1 MSHESRGGEPLVARQ
16 DRAQWRASRVEAT
29 DDPRPT
35 RHARSTS
42 PGGRACPR
50 PPRFAVG
57 RAPRGA
63 PPAAGRRHARRGRQ
77 ARGGRRHGGD
87 RRRGRHEQDSR
98 LPALRRPG
106 RAPRRGLQPGRR
118 AAAVETPR
126 GDREQQLPAGDGG
139 RGDRDLPG
147 LPRGRP
153 RALPVR
159 RAPAERRPA
168 DRGRPGQQPL
178 RPRRRAGRGRRVR
191 RPAGGRPRSGGRR
204 AVGPRRRRPGPFGR
218 RLVAARRAP
227 HAPQRTRCSSDR
239 SGLGRPLRRRE
250 HPSGGQVT
258 SSLPGTVDPQ
268 KIQEVLDGRWAH
280 VRRDAR
286 ENLRDEEFLPV
297 YGETMQE
304 ARERVTRMSKRL
316 ADSGRVGLGFPK
328 EYGGESDSGGS
339 VTSIE
344 MLAFGDLSL
353 MVKAG
358 VQWGLF
364 GGALQL
370 LGTKRQHDKYL
381 RDVMSFDLPGCFAMT
396 ETGHGSDV
404 QQLRTTCTYDPA
416 TQTFDLHTPHQ
427 AARKDYIGNA
437 AKDGRMAVVF
447 AQLITQGKN
456 RGVHAW
462 LVPIRDENGNP
473 MPGVTIGDDG
483 PKAGL
488 LGVDNGRLTF
498 DHVTVP
504 RDMLLDRYGQV
515 AEDGTYTSSI
525 ENETRRFFTMLGT
538 LVRGRVS
545 VGGSAASATKLA
557 LDIAVRYGDVR
568 RQFAAPG
575 DDREIVINDY
585 LVHQRKLLPA
595 LATSYGL
602 HFAQGELVE
611 LMHDVQ
617 GAADLDEGAQ
627 RELESRAAGLKVAQT
642 WHATRT
648 IQMCREACGG
658 AGYLQENRLPHLK
671 ADTDVFTT
679 FEGDNTVLL
688 QLVAKGL
695 LTGYRDTFG
704 SLDGWG
710 RVGFIADMVRET
722 VLERTAARALIA
734 RLVDAVP
741 GRDDEVPMLDRGWQL
756 KMFEFREKHSLEG
769 AIRRLR
775 KNSTTEGMAP
785 FDMFND
791 VQDHVLKTAQTH
803 IDRIVLE
810 ALVAGIERTPDPAAK
825 ALLGRVC
832 DLYALSTIEADKGWF
847 LEHGR
852 LTPTRAKALTGAVND
867 LLKQLRPHMRT
878 LVDAFAIPDAW
889 LNCAIVAEEPG
900 RQETM
905 AEHDAALR
913 AAGAQPQ
920 ADATATDLEMA
931 PAQ

>member
-1 MSHESRGGEPLVARQ
+1 M
-16 DRAQWRASRVEAT
+16 T
-29 DDPRPT
+29 
-35 RHARSTS
+35 STL
-42 PGGRACPR
+42 
-50 PPRFAVG
+50 PP
-57 RAPRGA
+57 
-63 PPAAGRRHARRGRQ
+63 
-77 ARGGRRHGGD
+77 
-87 RRRGRHEQDSR
+87 
-98 LPALRRPG
+98 
-106 RAPRRGLQPGRR
+106 
-118 AAAVETPR
+118 
-126 GDREQQLPAGDGG
+126 
-139 RGDRDLPG
+139 
-147 LPRGRP
+147 
-153 RALPVR
+153 
-159 RAPAERRPA
+159 
-168 DRGRPGQQPL
+168 
-178 RPRRRAGRGRRVR
+178 
-191 RPAGGRPRSGGRR
+191 
-204 AVGPRRRRPGPFGR
+204 
-218 RLVAARRAP
+218 
-227 HAPQRTRCSSDR
+227 
-239 SGLGRPLRRRE
+239 
-250 HPSGGQVT
+250 
-258 SSLPGTVDPQ
+258 TVDPARL
-268 KIQEVLDGRWAH
+268 QEALDGRWAH

-286 ENLRDEEFLPV
+286 ENLHDPEMLPV
-297 YGETMQE
+297 YGESMTE
-304 ARERVTRMSKRL
+304 ARERVTRMAAKL
-316 ADSGRVGLGFPK
+316 AESGRVTLGFPK
-328 EYGGESDSGGS
+328 EFGGEADAGGS

-344 MLAFGDLSL
+344 MLAFVDLSL

-364 GGALQL
+364 GGAVQL
-370 LGTKRQHDKYL
+370 LGTRRHHEAYL
-381 RDVMSFDLPGCFAMT
+381 PGIMSYDIPGCFAMT

-404 QQLRTTCTYDPA
+404 QQLRTTCTYNPA
-416 TQTFDLHTPHQ
+416 TQTFDLHTPHE

-447 AQLITQGKN
+447 AQLITRGVN
-456 RGVHAW
+456 HGVHAW
-462 LVPIRDENGNP
+462 LVPIRDEHGNP
-473 MPGVTIGDDG
+473 VPGVTIGDDG

-557 LDIAVRYGDVR
+557 LDIAVRYGNTR

-575 DDREIVINDY
+575 EEREIVINDY

-595 LATSYGL
+595 LAKTYAL
-602 HFAQGELVE
+602 HFAQAELVST
-611 LMHDVQ
+611 MHDVQ
-617 GAADLDEGAQ
+617 TAVHEHGQVADEKAQ

-695 LTGYRDTFG
+695 LTGYRDAFG

-710 RVGFIADMVRET
+710 RVGFVADMVRET
-722 VLERTAARALIA
+722 VLERTAARVLIQ

-756 KMFEFREKHSLEG
+756 KMFEFREKHALEG

-775 KNSTTEGMAP
+775 KNSTTDGMAP

-791 VQDHVLKTAQTH
+791 VQDHVLMTARTH

-810 ALVAGIERTPDPAAK
+810 AFVDAVDRTADPAAK
-825 ALLGRVC
+825 ALLDTLC
-832 DLYALSTIEADKGWF
+832 DLYALSTIEEDKGWF
-847 LEHGR
+847 LEHGQ
-852 LTPTRAKALTGAVND
+852 LTPSRAKTLTATVNA
-867 LLKQLRPHMRT
+867 LLKELRPHITT
-878 LVDAFAIPDAW
+878 LVDGFAIPAGW
-889 LNCAIVAEEPG
+889 KAAAILEEEPG
-900 RQETM
+900 RQEAM
-905 AEHDAALR
+905 AARDAELR
-913 AAGAQPQ
+913 AQSGGSGRPG
-920 ADATATDLEMA
+920 DPGATATAVEV
-931 PAQ
+931 PPGQ

>member
-1 MSHESRGGEPLVARQ
+1 V
-16 DRAQWRASRVEAT
+16 
-29 DDPRPT
+29 PT
-35 RHARSTS
+35 
-42 PGGRACPR
+42 
-50 PPRFAVG
+50 
-57 RAPRGA
+57 
-63 PPAAGRRHARRGRQ
+63 
-77 ARGGRRHGGD
+77 
-87 RRRGRHEQDSR
+87 
-98 LPALRRPG
+98 
-106 RAPRRGLQPGRR
+106 
-118 AAAVETPR
+118 
-126 GDREQQLPAGDGG
+126 
-139 RGDRDLPG
+139 
-147 LPRGRP
+147 
-153 RALPVR
+153 
-159 RAPAERRPA
+159 
-168 DRGRPGQQPL
+168 
-178 RPRRRAGRGRRVR
+178 
-191 RPAGGRPRSGGRR
+191 
-204 AVGPRRRRPGPFGR
+204 
-218 RLVAARRAP
+218 
-227 HAPQRTRCSSDR
+227 
-239 SGLGRPLRRRE
+239 
-250 HPSGGQVT
+250 
-258 SSLPGTVDPQ
+258 TVDP
-268 KIQEVLDGRWAH
+268 KAIQEVLDGRWAH
-280 VRRDAR
+280 VRKDAR
-286 ENLRDEEFLPV
+286 ENLDDPDLLPV
-297 YGETMQE
+297 YGESVQE
-304 ARERVTRMSKRL
+304 ARERVSRAAKKL
-316 ADSGRVGLGFPK
+316 AESGRVGLGFPK
-328 EYGGESDSGGS
+328 EYGGNDDSGGS

-370 LGTKRQHDKYL
+370 LGTKEQHDKYL

-404 QQLRTTCTYDPA
+404 QQLRTTCTYDPE
-416 TQTFDLHTPHQ
+416 TETFDLHTPHQ

-456 RGVHAW
+456 HGVHAW
-462 LVPIRDENGNP
+462 LVPIRNEDGTP
-473 MPGVTIGDDG
+473 CAGVTIGDDG
-483 PKAGL
+483 AKAGL
-488 LGVDNGRLTF
+488 NGVDNGRLTF

-504 RDMLLDRYGQV
+504 RDMLLNRYGQV
-515 AEDGTYTSSI
+515 AADGTYTSSI

-545 VGGSAASATKLA
+545 VGGSSSSATKLA
-557 LDIAVRYGDVR
+557 LDIAVRYGNVR

-595 LATSYGL
+595 LATTYGL

-617 GAADLDEGAQ
+617 SAADLDEEAQ

-642 WHATRT
+642 WHATKT

-710 RVGFIADMVRET
+710 KVSFVADMVRET

-741 GRDDEVPMLDRGWQL
+741 GRDEDVPMLDRGWQL

-803 IDRIVLE
+803 IERVVLE
-810 ALVAGIERTPDPAAK
+810 AFVAGVDRTADADAK
-825 ALLGRVC
+825 ALLDKLC
-832 DLYALSTIEADKGWF
+832 DLYALAAIEADKAWF
-847 LEHGR
+847 LEHGQ
-852 LTPTRAKALTGAVND
+852 LTPARAKLLTTTVNQ
-867 LLKQLRPHMRT
+867 LHKELRPHMTT
-878 LVDAFAIPDAW
+878 LVDAFAIP
-889 LNCAIVAEEPG
+889 AEWKKAQILDEEAD
-900 RQETM
+900 RQEAM
-905 AEHDAALR
+905 AARDAEVR
-913 AAGAQPQ
+913 TGAEGTQ
-920 ADATATDLEMA
+920 ASKDSATDLEVA

>member
-1 MSHESRGGEPLVARQ
+1 M
-16 DRAQWRASRVEAT
+16 T
-29 DDPRPT
+29 
-35 RHARSTS
+35 ST
-42 PGGRACPR
+42 PN
-50 PPRFAVG
+50 
-57 RAPRGA
+57 
-63 PPAAGRRHARRGRQ
+63 
-77 ARGGRRHGGD
+77 
-87 RRRGRHEQDSR
+87 
-98 LPALRRPG
+98 
-106 RAPRRGLQPGRR
+106 
-118 AAAVETPR
+118 
-126 GDREQQLPAGDGG
+126 
-139 RGDRDLPG
+139 
-147 LPRGRP
+147 
-153 RALPVR
+153 
-159 RAPAERRPA
+159 
-168 DRGRPGQQPL
+168 
-178 RPRRRAGRGRRVR
+178 
-191 RPAGGRPRSGGRR
+191 
-204 AVGPRRRRPGPFGR
+204 
-218 RLVAARRAP
+218 
-227 HAPQRTRCSSDR
+227 
-239 SGLGRPLRRRE
+239 
-250 HPSGGQVT
+250 T
-258 SSLPGTVDPQ
+258 SVDP
-268 KIQEVLDGRWAH
+268 KVLQEVLDGRWAH

-286 ENLRDEEFLPV
+286 ENLDDPEMLPV

-304 ARERVTRMSKRL
+304 ARDRVTRMSKKL
-316 ADSGRVGLGFPK
+316 ADSGRVVLGFPK
-328 EYGGESDSGGS
+328 EYGGQDDSGGS

-344 MLAFGDLSL
+344 MVAFNDLSI
-353 MVKAG
+353 MVKTG

-370 LGTKRQHDKYL
+370 LGTRRHHEKYL

-404 QQLRTTCTYDPA
+404 QQLRTTCTYDPR

-456 RGVHAW
+456 HGVHAW
-462 LVPIRDENGNP
+462 LVPIRDADGTP
-473 MPGVTIGDDG
+473 CPGVTIGDDG

-488 LGVDNGRLTF
+488 AGVDNGRLSF

-545 VGGSAASATKLA
+545 VGGSAGSATKLA

-575 DDREIVINDY
+575 EDREIVINDY

-595 LATSYGL
+595 LAKTYAL
-602 HFAQGELVE
+602 HFAQGELVST
-611 LMHDVQ
+611 MHDVQ
-617 GAADLDEGAQ
+617 TAVHVHGQEIDEQAQ

-642 WHATRT
+642 AHATAT

-695 LTGYRDTFG
+695 LTGYRDNFG

-710 RVGFIADMVRET
+710 RVGFVADMVRET

-741 GRDDEVPMLDRGWQL
+741 GVDDVPMLERGWQL
-756 KMFEFREKHSLEG
+756 KMLEFREKHSLEG

-791 VQDHVLKTAQTH
+791 VQDHVLKSAQTH
-803 IDRIVLE
+803 IDRVVLE
-810 ALVAGIERTPDPAAK
+810 AFVEGVDRTTDPAARQ
-825 ALLGRVC
+825 LLDSVC
-832 DLYALSTIEADKGWF
+832 DLYALSTIEADKAWF
-847 LEHGR
+847 LEHGQ
-852 LTPTRAKALTGAVND
+852 LTPARAKALTSTVNG
-867 LLKQLRPHMRT
+867 LLKELRPHLVT

-889 LNCAIVAEEPG
+889 KAAAILEEEPG
-900 RQETM
+900 RQEAM
-905 AEHDAALR
+905 AARDAELR
-913 AAGAQPQ
+913 ARNGE
-920 ADATATDLEMA
+920 DTVEGTATDLDV
-931 PAQ
+931 PPGQ

>member
-1 MSHESRGGEPLVARQ
+1 V
-16 DRAQWRASRVEAT
+16 
-29 DDPRPT
+29 
-35 RHARSTS
+35 TS
-42 PGGRACPR
+42 I
-50 PPRFAVG
+50 
-57 RAPRGA
+57 
-63 PPAAGRRHARRGRQ
+63 
-77 ARGGRRHGGD
+77 
-87 RRRGRHEQDSR
+87 
-98 LPALRRPG
+98 
-106 RAPRRGLQPGRR
+106 
-118 AAAVETPR
+118 
-126 GDREQQLPAGDGG
+126 
-139 RGDRDLPG
+139 LPG
-147 LPRGRP
+147 
-153 RALPVR
+153 
-159 RAPAERRPA
+159 
-168 DRGRPGQQPL
+168 
-178 RPRRRAGRGRRVR
+178 
-191 RPAGGRPRSGGRR
+191 S
-204 AVGPRRRRPGPFGR
+204 
-218 RLVAARRAP
+218 
-227 HAPQRTRCSSDR
+227 
-239 SGLGRPLRRRE
+239 
-250 HPSGGQVT
+250 
-258 SSLPGTVDPQ
+258 VDPQ
-268 KIQEVLDGRWAH
+268 KLQEVMDGRWAH

-286 ENLRDEEFLPV
+286 ANLRDPDFAPV
-297 YGETMQE
+297 YGETVQE
-304 ARERVTRMSKRL
+304 ARERVTRIAKKL

-328 EYGGESDSGGS
+328 AFGGEDDAGGS

-344 MLAFGDLSL
+344 MLAYGDLSV

-370 LGTKRQHDKYL
+370 LGSKRQHEKYL

-404 QQLRTTCTYDPA
+404 QQLRTTCTYDPE
-416 TQTFDLHTPHQ
+416 TQCFDLNTPHQ

-447 AQLITQGKN
+447 AQLITQGTN
-456 RGVHAW
+456 QGVHAW
-462 LVPIRDENGNP
+462 LVPIRDEDGNP

-483 PKAGL
+483 AKAGL
-488 LGVDNGRLTF
+488 NGVDNGRLTF
-498 DHVTVP
+498 DHVQVP

-545 VGGSAASATKLA
+545 VGGSASSATKVA
-557 LDIAVRYGDVR
+557 LDIAARYGDVR

-595 LATSYGL
+595 LATTYAL
-602 HFAQGELVE
+602 TFAQNELVE
-611 LMHDVQ
+611 TMHDVQ
-617 GAADLDEGAQ
+617 SAVHVRSEEVDEEKQ

-642 WHATRT
+642 WHATKT

-704 SLDGWG
+704 SLEGWG
-710 RVGFIADMVRET
+710 KVGFIADMVRET
-722 VLERTAARALIA
+722 VLERTAARSLIA

-741 GRDDEVPMLDRGWQL
+741 GREDEVPMLDRGWQL

-803 IDRIVLE
+803 IDRVVLE
-810 ALVAGIERTPDPAAK
+810 AFVAGIERTTDPAAK
-825 ALLGRVC
+825 ALLEKLC
-832 DLYALSTIEADKGWF
+832 DLYALSTIETDKAWF
-847 LEHGR
+847 LEHGQ
-852 LTPTRAKALTGAVND
+852 LTPARAKGLTSSVNQ
-867 LLKQLRPHMRT
+867 LLKELRPHLIT
-878 LVDAFAIPDAW
+878 LVDAFGIP
-889 LNCAIVAEEPG
+889 EEWKACQILEEEET
-900 RQETM
+900 RQEAM
-905 AEHDAALR
+905 AARDAELR
-913 AAGAQPQ
+913 VQNGEDTP
-920 ADATATDLEMA
+920 DATATDLEVP

>member
-1 MSHESRGGEPLVARQ
+1 MTKPQ
-16 DRAQWRASRVEAT
+16 Q
-29 DDPRPT
+29 
-35 RHARSTS
+35 
-42 PGGRACPR
+42 
-50 PPRFAVG
+50 
-57 RAPRGA
+57 
-63 PPAAGRRHARRGRQ
+63 
-77 ARGGRRHGGD
+77 
-87 RRRGRHEQDSR
+87 
-98 LPALRRPG
+98 
-106 RAPRRGLQPGRR
+106 
-118 AAAVETPR
+118 TP
-126 GDREQQLPAGDGG
+126 
-139 RGDRDLPG
+139 
-147 LPRGRP
+147 
-153 RALPVR
+153 
-159 RAPAERRPA
+159 
-168 DRGRPGQQPL
+168 
-178 RPRRRAGRGRRVR
+178 
-191 RPAGGRPRSGGRR
+191 
-204 AVGPRRRRPGPFGR
+204 
-218 RLVAARRAP
+218 
-227 HAPQRTRCSSDR
+227 
-239 SGLGRPLRRRE
+239 
-250 HPSGGQVT
+250 
-258 SSLPGTVDPQ
+258 VDPAVLR
-268 KIQEVLDGRWAH
+268 EVLDGRWSH
-280 VRRDAR
+280 IRRDAR
-286 ENLRDEEFLPV
+286 ENLGDADFLPV
-297 YGETMQE
+297 YGESMAQ
-304 ARERVTRMSKRL
+304 ARERVTRAARTL
-316 ADSGRVGLGFPK
+316 AASGRVGYGFPK
-328 EYGGESDSGGS
+328 EFGGEADSGAS

-344 MLAFGDLSL
+344 MLAFADLSL

-364 GGALQL
+364 GGALEL
-370 LGTKRQHDKYL
+370 LGTRRHHETYL

-447 AQLITQGKN
+447 AQLVSQGTN
-456 RGVHAW
+456 HGVHAW
-462 LVPIRDENGNP
+462 LVPIRDADGNP
-473 MPGVTIGDDG
+473 APGVTIEDDG

-488 LGVDNGRLTF
+488 LGVDNGRLSF
-498 DHVTVP
+498 DHVSVP

-545 VGGSAASATKLA
+545 VGGSAGSATKLA

-575 DDREIVINDY
+575 EEREIVINDY

-595 LATSYGL
+595 LAKTYAL
-602 HFAQGELVE
+602 HFAQGELVST
-611 LMHDVQ
+611 MHDVQ
-617 GAADLDEGAQ
+617 TAVHVHGQEIDEQAQ

-642 WHATRT
+642 AHGTAT

-695 LTGYRDTFG
+695 LTGYRDNFG

-710 RVGFIADMVRET
+710 RVGFVADMVRET

-741 GRDDEVPMLDRGWQL
+741 GVDDVPMLERGWQL

-791 VQDHVLKTAQTH
+791 VQDHVLKSAQTH

-810 ALVAGIERTPDPAAK
+810 AFVAGVDRTDDPAARQ
-825 ALLGRVC
+825 LLDTLC
-832 DLYALSTIEADKGWF
+832 DLYALSTIEADKAWF
-847 LEHGR
+847 LEHGQ
-852 LTPTRAKALTGAVND
+852 LTPARAKLLTATVNE
-867 LLKQLRPHMRT
+867 LLKELRPHMIT
-878 LVDAFAIPDAW
+878 LVDGFAIPAAW
-889 LNCAIVAEEPG
+889 KAAAILEEEPA
-900 RQETM
+900 RQEAM
-905 AEHDAALR
+905 AARDAELR
-913 AAGAQPQ
+913 AETGEEPPMGT
-920 ADATATDLEMA
+920 ATAVDV
-931 PAQ
+931 PPGQ